1 MKLSELLSQI
11 DDFKDA
17 ASLVGDDDPRLFFLV
32 DRDDK
37 RQVLVTN
44 IYLAFD
50 HSERKVRR
58 VAFGIRLFWD

>member
-1 MKLSELLSQI
+1 MKLSELVAQLK
-11 DDFKDA
+11 DFKEA

-44 IYLAFD
+44 MYLAFD
-50 HSERKVRR
+50 HAEQRT
-58 VAFGIRLFWD
+58 RLIFW